1 MPYMTVKEAL
11 EEMRG
16 TVDDSGKVKLNRFNK
31 RKFADLLVALAN
43 DSEFTTE
50 VARSVNGGE
59 ECVVESVAVSK
70 EFRKWL
76 RKMVEQAGVDKMES
90 ERVLNAE
97 EFTISDMSPFYDFF
111 TTAMIEY
118 MSAGNYFSMPTK
130 PDFEATLS
138 IPVVDKK
145 VVTKEAFTPGTAES
159 RKSLGI
165 FETTYEKHR
174 ELKVSSSCPKF
185 LKKRKPVNK

>member
-43 DSEFTTE
+43 DTEFTTE

-70 EFRKWL
+70 
-76 RKMVEQAGVDKMES
+76 
-90 ERVLNAE
+90 
-97 EFTISDMSPFYDFF
+97 
-111 TTAMIEY
+111 
-118 MSAGNYFSMPTK
+118 
-130 PDFEATLS
+130 
-138 IPVVDKK
+138 
-145 VVTKEAFTPGTAES
+145 
-159 RKSLGI
+159 
-165 FETTYEKHR
+165 
-174 ELKVSSSCPKF
+174 
-185 LKKRKPVNK
+185 

>member
-43 DSEFTTE
+43 DTEFTTE

-76 RKMVEQAGVDKMES
+76 KKQVEKCGVDRMES
-90 ERVLNAE
+90 EKILTNEYV
-97 EFTISDMSPFYDFF
+97 IDDMNPFYDFF
-111 TTAMIEY
+111 TTAMVEY
-118 MSAGNYFSMPTK
+118 MNAGNYFQFASR

-138 IPVVDKK
+138 TKKVDKK
-145 VVTKEAFTPGTAES
+145 SVTKDAYTPGKKDE
-159 RKSLGI
+159 RQFLGT
-165 FETTYEKHR
+165 FTTHYGEHM
-174 ELKVSSSCPKF
+174 EMKVSSSCPKY
-185 LKKRKPVNK
+185 LKKKEKAN